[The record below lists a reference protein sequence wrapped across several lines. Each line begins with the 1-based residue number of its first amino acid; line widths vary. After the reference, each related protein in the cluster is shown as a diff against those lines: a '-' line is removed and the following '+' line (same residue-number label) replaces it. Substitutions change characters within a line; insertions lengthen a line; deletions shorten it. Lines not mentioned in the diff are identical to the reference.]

1 MPIACGARELVKD
14 GLVLL
19 IGTGAFLALGLRGAI
34 DARDEV
40 QLDEYQL
47 GVHAVTNAEY
57 ERFVSATNH
66 HGPFIQELPLLAT
79 LDGRPGERAFREM
92 CADYAWSNRRPPSI
106 AARTPSRSC
115 GGPMPRR
122 TVVGWPVPPTTRSV
136 SRPRQN
142 GSMRRAPA

>member
-1 MPIACGARELVKD
+1 MLAHALLPKTVRIPAGRFAMDSETGGADERPEH
-14 GLVLL
+14 
-19 IGTGAFLALGLRGAI
+19 
-34 DARDEV
+34 EV

-92 CADYAWSNRRPPSI
+92 CADYAWSNRRPPGI